1 MKTFLFSL
9 AAGILGGILSHYV
22 WTQPVL
28 AQTQAAPG
36 EVRAQS
42 FALVNDKGEVQAVF
56 SSEEAKDG
64 RSTVKLLDR
73 NGREIWSAGGPQVR
87 PLGSR

>member
-1 MKTFLFSL
+1 MKTFVLSL
-9 AAGILGGILSHYV
+9 AAGILGGILSHYA
-22 WTQPVL
+22 WMQPVL
-28 AQTQAAPG
+28 AQSQAAPS

>member
-1 MKTFLFSL
+1 MKTFLLSL
-9 AAGILGGILSHYV
+9 AAGILGGILSHYL

-28 AQTQAAPG
+28 AQTQTAPS

-42 FALVNDKGEVQAVF
+42 FALVNDKGEVQAAF
-56 SSEEAKDG
+56 SADEAKGG

-87 PLGSR
+87 ALGSR